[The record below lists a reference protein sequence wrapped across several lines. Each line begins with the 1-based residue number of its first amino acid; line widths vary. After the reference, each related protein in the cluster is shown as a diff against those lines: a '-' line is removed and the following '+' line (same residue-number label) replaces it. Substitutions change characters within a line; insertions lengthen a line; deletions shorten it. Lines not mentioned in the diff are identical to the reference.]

1 MARSQAVAV
10 EVDNGSGGIQ
20 EVENDRAEQA
30 PATVTPIRRAPARQ
44 RPSRSKAKTPVQEA
58 GAAGPAPVGDGPAAA
73 DKESPAGQKPVQ
85 KKPAARK
92 PAPKKPAVAAGEEKV
107 AVSEKAAASAQKPAA
122 GAKKP
127 ASSAKKPATSV
138 EKPKPAASAQKAA
151 ASVKKPAS
159 SAKKPV
165 AGAEKAAVSAEKPA
179 AAVKNPAT
187 SAKKP
192 AASVKKPVAG
202 AEKPAASAGKA
213 TSSAAKPAATAK
225 KPAAS
230 AKKPAAT
237 AKKAAPVVKKAA
249 AAEQSADGE
258 LSVAELLTKDP
269 DDVTVE
275 RQGNIV
281 VLTVTGKKPNLDDVD
296 ETGFEATSE
305 DEADADLAGEE
316 GFSLSDAD
324 DADEPEQ
331 QVMAAGA
338 TADPVKD
345 YLKQIGKVALLNAEQ
360 EVQLAKRIEAGLFA
374 EETLNEPDLDA
385 QLRED
390 LEWIAEDGHRA
401 KNHLLEANLRLVV
414 SLAKRYTGRGM
425 LFLDLIQEGNL
436 GLIRAVEKF
445 DYTKGYKFS
454 TYATWWIK
462 QAITRAMADQAR
474 TIRIPVHMVEV
485 INKLARVQRQMLQ
498 DLGREPTPEE
508 LAVELDMTPE
518 KVIEVQKY
526 GREPISLH
534 TPLGEDGDSEFG
546 DLIEDS
552 EAVVPA
558 EAVNF
563 TLLQE
568 QLHDVLDTL
577 SEREAGVVAMRFGLT
592 DGQPK
597 TLDEI
602 GKVYGVTRERIR
614 QIESKTMSK
623 LRHPSRSQ
631 VLRDYL
637 D

>member
-1 MARSQAVAV
+1 MALIERGKAEGQIAGDDVRRAFEADQIPATQWKNVLRSLNQILEEEGVTLMVSAAEPKRTRKSVAAKSPAKRTATKTV
-10 EVDNGSGGIQ
+10 AAKPVTTKK
-20 EVENDRAEQA
+20 AA
-30 PATVTPIRRAPARQ
+30 PA
-44 RPSRSKAKTPVQEA
+44 
-58 GAAGPAPVGDGPAAA
+58 APVAPEVPAAA
-73 DKESPAGQKPVQ
+73 PAEDEA
-85 KKPAARK
+85 PAK
-92 PAPKKPAVAAGEEKV
+92 
-107 AVSEKAAASAQKPAA
+107 KAAA
-122 GAKKP
+122 KK
-127 ASSAKKPATSV
+127 T
-138 EKPKPAASAQKAA
+138 
-151 ASVKKPAS
+151 
-159 SAKKPV
+159 
-165 AGAEKAAVSAEKPA
+165 
-179 AAVKNPAT
+179 
-187 SAKKP
+187 
-192 AASVKKPVAG
+192 
-202 AEKPAASAGKA
+202 
-213 TSSAAKPAATAK
+213 
-225 KPAAS
+225 
-230 AKKPAAT
+230 T
-237 AKKAAPVVKKAA
+237 AKKAAAKKTATKKTAA
-249 AAEQSADGE
+249 KKTTSKKDD
-258 LSVAELLTKDP
+258 AELAEEETLEDA
-269 DDVTVE
+269 
-275 RQGNIV
+275 
-281 VLTVTGKKPNLDDVD
+281 PNK
-296 ETGFEATSE
+296 G
-305 DEADADLAGEE
+305 G
-316 GFSLSDAD
+316 
-324 DADEPEQ
+324 DEPEGTESAGFVLSDEDEDDAPAQ
-331 QVMAAGA
+331 QVAAAGA

-345 YLKQIGKVALLNAEQ
+345 YLKQIGKVPLLNAEQ
-360 EVQLAKRIEAGLFA
+360 EVELAKRIEAGLFA
-374 EETLNEPDLDA
+374 EDKLASADKLAPKLK
-385 QLRED
+385 RE
-390 LEWIAEDGHRA
+390 LEIIAEDGRRA

-454 TYATWWIK
+454 TYATWWIR

-508 LAVELDMTPE
+508 LAKELDMTPE

-558 EAVNF
+558 DAVSF

-568 QLHDVLDTL
+568 QLHSVLDTL
-577 SEREAGVVAMRFGLT
+577 SEREAGVVSMRFGLT